1 MLGGFGT
8 FVRSLRILITSKVH
22 IRNRLLTRSYV
33 FNFLDYSTLVT
44 LDLRKLI
51 HQILPVDYVLRI

>member
-22 IRNRLLTRSYV
+22 IRNRLLTISY
-33 FNFLDYSTLVT
+33 FRNFLACLILVT
-44 LDLRKLI
+44 LDIRELI
-51 HQILPVDYVLRI
+51 H